1 MSTLSTLITGGNH
14 KKRLNKIES
23 FQQNLPL
30 PPQVIDGHQQPITI
44 KTIRQFQKDINLST
58 ELNQLQRHFILEA
71 QNLTLPAQHALL
83 KTLEEPPPR
92 TQIILTADQPSSLL
106 DTILSRCH
114 HLPLSSRKS
123 THTKLAKDL
132 LKNITSNNYAQLIN
146 LAAKTDAKTAQKQL
160 HSLLLFLKQ
169 NLHSKPTKARLVA
182 IKSTTQALGNLKT
195 NINKQLTLEHL
206 FFTLKRLSHRWIS
219 RSF

>member
-1 MSTLSTLITGGNH
+1 MSTLSTLITGGNRE
-14 KKRLNKIES
+14 KRLNKIES
-23 FQQNLPL
+23 FRQNLPL
-30 PPQVIDGHQQPITI
+30 PPQIIDGYQQPITI

-92 TQIILTADQPSSLL
+92 TQIILTADQPNSLL

-114 HLPLSSRKS
+114 HLPLTSPKS

-132 LKNITSNNYAQLIN
+132 LKNITSNNHAQLIN
-146 LAAKTDAKTAQKQL
+146 LAAKTDTKTAQKQL
-160 HSLLLFLKQ
+160 RSLLLFLKQ

-206 FFTLKRLSHRWIS
+206 FFTLEQLSHRWIS